1 MRIDEQKGY
10 PTIRDSLF
18 YKLLHLFDPAVD
30 EAFLAKKRLKRRI
43 WVQRHAACLFVNPA
57 VVAFGVLAVGD
68 GCVAALVAYIVQKAV
83 VGAVDVAGFV
93 VVDALVFLQH
103 VRALF
108 LYDGVG

>member
-1 MRIDEQKGY
+1 M
-10 PTIRDSLF
+10 
-18 YKLLHLFDPAVD
+18 
-30 EAFLAKKRLKRRI
+30 
-43 WVQRHAACLFVNPA
+43 QRHAACLFVNPA

-83 VGAVDVAGFV
+83 IGAVDVAGLV

>member
-1 MRIDEQKGY
+1 MNKKAIPPFGIAFFINYYIFLTPPLMK
-10 PTIRDSLF
+10 LF
-18 YKLLHLFDPAVD
+18 SQ
-30 EAFLAKKRLKRRI
+30 KKRLKRRS

-83 VGAVDVAGFV
+83 IGAVDVAGLV